1 MRAVCLLFV
10 IFTAAVA
17 EKGSPVMKVIELLD
31 EMKAKIT
38 SDLEAESAAM
48 EEYLSFCNDETK
60 EKANAMKTADGTI
73 ENLNAIIEESKATI
87 TAKDDEVA
95 TLGTT
100 ISDKTNELEK
110 VTKVREAE
118 NADFVAAE
126 KELVTSVDECAR
138 AATALEKGL
147 SLLQMRG
154 GNKAARK
161 QMKRQL
167 LAVKNAMST
176 ILAAAWVDVSS
187 AKKLKSLLQQSSSS
201 ESNDD
206 LSLSLHQPQA
216 KQVAYESKSGV
227 IVDMIK
233 EMQKKAETELSEL
246 RKKEMTATHEFKM
259 LEQGL
264 TNEITHS
271 KEALSAAT
279 SAKAQAGEDQAKA
292 EGDLVEVTKTKS
304 ADQSYSN
311 ELRGECEAKATEW
324 EARQKSAKGEM
335 GALAKAKEIL
345 ASGVK
350 ALVQVKSQTHRQS
363 FDDAEENQDLR
374 QKIAKKIDA
383 IGRKYH
389 SYVFMSLAAA
399 ARSDPFVKIRGL
411 IEEMIA
417 ALLKQAEE
425 EATQKAFCDEE
436 MGKSKKSKAD
446 KEAKI
451 DKYQVRMDKASS
463 AKTELD
469 SAVKELEK
477 EIKEIDT
484 AQAEATKIR
493 TEENTDNTKAMK
505 DFKDSADAVISA
517 IGVLKSFYEGGA
529 FIQTSSHSKAMSKAK
544 QPEFG
549 GANAD
554 AGGSIISV
562 LEVAEEDFTRLY
574 AEVEAS
580 EEAAADAYE
589 KLTTDNKVSKAT
601 KSAEVKGKLSE
612 IKGLEVQLQQ
622 ATEDHGSTSAELD
635 AVLAYLD
642 KLKPQC
648 ETKVMSYEE
657 KVAKRNAEIEGLKEA
672 LSILEGTGVAAFLER
687 RY

>member
-1 MRAVCLLFV
+1 M
-10 IFTAAVA
+10 
-17 EKGSPVMKVIELLD
+17 
-31 EMKAKIT
+31 
-38 SDLEAESAAM
+38 
-48 EEYLSFCNDETK
+48 
-60 EKANAMKTADGTI
+60 
-73 ENLNAIIEESKATI
+73 
-87 TAKDDEVA
+87 
-95 TLGTT
+95 
-100 ISDKTNELEK
+100 
-110 VTKVREAE
+110 
-118 NADFVAAE
+118 
-126 KELVTSVDECAR
+126 
-138 AATALEKGL
+138 
-147 SLLQMRG
+147 QMRG

-161 QMKRQL
+161 KMKKEL
-167 LAVKNAMST
+167 MAVKNAMSA
-176 ILAAAWVDVSS
+176 ILSAAWVDVSS
-187 AKKLKSLLQQSSSS
+187 AKKLQSLLQQSDSST
-201 ESNDD
+201 DD

-233 EMQKKAETELSEL
+233 EMQKKAETELSAL
-246 RKKEMTATHEFKM
+246 RKKEMTASHEFKM

-264 TNEITHS
+264 NNEITHS
-271 KEALSAAT
+271 KESLAAASAT
-279 SAKAQAGEDQAKA
+279 KAQAGEDQGKA
-292 EGDLVEVTKTKS
+292 EGDLVQVTKTKG

-324 EARQKSAKGEM
+324 EARQKSAKGEL

-350 ALVQVKSQTHRQS
+350 ALVQVKSKTHRQSS
-363 FDDAEENQDLR
+363 FDDAEENQELR
-374 QKIAKKIDA
+374 AQISKKIDA

-436 MGKSKKSKAD
+436 MGKSKKSRAD
-446 KEAKI
+446 KESKI

-463 AKTELD
+463 ATAELQA
-469 SAVKELEK
+469 AVKELEGEVK
-477 EIKEIDT
+477 DIDA

-493 TEENTDNTKAMK
+493 TKENEDNTKAMK

-529 FIQTSSHSKAMSKAK
+529 FIQTSSRTRTMAK

-549 GANAD
+549 GAKAD

-574 AEVEAS
+574 AEVDAS
-580 EEAAADAYE
+580 ESAAADAYE
-589 KLTTDNKVSKAT
+589 KLTTDNKISKAT
-601 KSAEVKGKLSE
+601 KGAEVKGKLSE

-622 ATEDHGSTSAELD
+622 ATEDHASTSSELD

-648 ETKVMSYEE
+648 ETKVMSYAE
-657 KVAKRNAEIEGLKEA
+657 KTAKREAEISGLKEA
-672 LSILEGTGVAAFLER
+672 LSILEGTGAAAFLER